1 MMYETN
7 FHSVSSPQEAEAILA
22 TATDAKILAGGQ
34 TLIPTMKQR
43 LAAPSDVIDL
53 SQAEGLRGVT
63 ITKRKVMGV
72 MKADGGETVT
82 IGAMTTH
89 AEVAANAELA
99 EVFPAMCRLAGNI
112 GDPAV
117 RHRGTIGGSVA
128 NNDPAA
134 DYPAALL
141 ALAATIHTNKREIAA
156 SDYFQGMFETALQE
170 GEIITAVSF
179 QAPAAGGYGKFPN
192 PASRYAMAG
201 VFVARS
207 KDGAVRVAVTGAGEN
222 GVFRHA
228 GLEAALT
235 ADYSANAVDRVEVS
249 AEGLMSDLHGTAAY
263 RANLIKVMAKRAL
276 A

>member
-1 MMYETN
+1 MYETN
-7 FHSVSSPQEAEAILA
+7 FHKASTAQDAAALLA
-22 TATDAKILAGGQ
+22 KSDDGKILAGGQ

-43 LAAPSDVIDL
+43 LAAPADLVDL
-53 SQAEGLRGVT
+53 SRAEALRGVT
-63 ITKRKVMGV
+63 ITKRKKMGI
-72 MKADGGETVT
+72 MKADGGETIT

-89 AEVAANAELA
+89 AEVAGNTELA
-99 EVFPAMCRLAGNI
+99 QVCPVICGLAGNI

-141 ALAATIHTNKREIAA
+141 ALGATIHTNSRDIAA
-156 SDYFQGMFETALQE
+156 EDYFKGMFLTALDDM
-170 GEIITAVSF
+170 EIITAVSF
-179 QAPAAGGYGKFPN
+179 QAPVVGGYGKFPN

-201 VFVARS
+201 VFVAKS
-207 KDGAVRVAVTGAGEN
+207 VDGEVRVSVTGAGDN
-222 GVFRHA
+222 GVYRHA
-228 GLEAALT
+228 GLEAALS
-235 ADYSANAVDRVEVS
+235 ADWSASAVDAVDVS
-249 AEGLMSDLHGTAAY
+249 TDGLMSDLHGTAAY

>member
-1 MMYETN
+1 MYETN
-7 FHSVSSPQEAEAILA
+7 FHKASTAQDAAALLA
-22 TATDAKILAGGQ
+22 KSDDGKILAGGQ

-43 LAAPSDVIDL
+43 LAAPADLVDL
-53 SQAEGLRGVT
+53 SRAEALRGVT
-63 ITKRKVMGV
+63 ITKRKKMGI
-72 MKADGGETVT
+72 MKADGGETIT

-89 AEVAANAELA
+89 AEVAGNTELA
-99 EVFPAMCRLAGNI
+99 QVCPVICGLAGNI

-141 ALAATIHTNKREIAA
+141 ALGATIHTNSRDIAA
-156 SDYFQGMFETALQE
+156 EDYFKGMFLTALDDM
-170 GEIITAVSF
+170 EIITAVSF
-179 QAPAAGGYGKFPN
+179 QAPVVGGYGKFPN

-201 VFVARS
+201 VFVAKS
-207 KDGAVRVAVTGAGEN
+207 VDGDVRVSVTGAGDN
-222 GVFRHA
+222 GVYRHA
-228 GLEAALT
+228 GLEAALS
-235 ADYSANAVDRVEVS
+235 ADWSASAVDAVDVS
-249 AEGLMSDLHGTAAY
+249 TDGLMSDLHGTAAY

>member
-1 MMYETN
+1 MYETN
-7 FHSVSSPQEAEAILA
+7 FHKASTAQDAAALLA
-22 TATDAKILAGGQ
+22 KSDDGKILAGGQ

-43 LAAPSDVIDL
+43 LAAPADLVDL
-53 SQAEGLRGVT
+53 SRAEALRGVT
-63 ITKRKVMGV
+63 ITKRKKMGI
-72 MKADGGETVT
+72 MKADGGETIT

-89 AEVAANAELA
+89 AEVAGNTELA
-99 EVFPAMCRLAGNI
+99 QVCPVICGLAGNI

-141 ALAATIHTNKREIAA
+141 ALGATIHTNSRDIAA
-156 SDYFQGMFETALQE
+156 EDYFKGMFLTALDDM
-170 GEIITAVSF
+170 EIITAVSF
-179 QAPAAGGYGKFPN
+179 QAPVAGGYGKFPN

-201 VFVARS
+201 VFVAKS
-207 KDGAVRVAVTGAGEN
+207 VEGEVRVSVTGAGDN
-222 GVFRHA
+222 GVYRHA
-228 GLEAALT
+228 GLEAALF
-235 ADYSANAVDRVEVS
+235 ADWSASAVDAVEVS
-249 AEGLMSDLHGTAAY
+249 ADGLMSDLHGTAAY

>member
-1 MMYETN
+1 MYETN
-7 FHSVSSPQEAEAILA
+7 FHKASTAQDAAALLA
-22 TATDAKILAGGQ
+22 KSDDGKILAGGQ

-43 LAAPSDVIDL
+43 LAAPADLVDL
-53 SQAEGLRGVT
+53 SRAEALRGVT
-63 ITKRKVMGV
+63 ITKRKKMGI
-72 MKADGGETVT
+72 MKADGGETIT

-89 AEVAANAELA
+89 AEVAGNTELA
-99 EVFPAMCRLAGNI
+99 QVCPVICGLAGNI

-141 ALAATIHTNKREIAA
+141 ALGATIHTNSRDIAA
-156 SDYFQGMFETALQE
+156 EDYFKGMFLTALDDM
-170 GEIITAVSF
+170 EIIPAVSF
-179 QAPAAGGYGKFPN
+179 QAPVVGGYGKFPN

-201 VFVARS
+201 VFVAKS
-207 KDGAVRVAVTGAGEN
+207 VDGEVRVSVTGAGDN
-222 GVFRHA
+222 GVYRHA
-228 GLEAALT
+228 GLEAALF
-235 ADYSANAVDRVEVS
+235 ADWSASAVDAVEVS
-249 AEGLMSDLHGTAAY
+249 ADGLMSDLHGTAAY

>member
-1 MMYETN
+1 MYETN
-7 FHSVSSPQEAEAILA
+7 FHKASTAQDAAALLA
-22 TATDAKILAGGQ
+22 KSDDGKILAGGQ

-43 LAAPSDVIDL
+43 LAAPVDLVDL
-53 SQAEGLRGVT
+53 SRAEALRGVT
-63 ITKRKVMGV
+63 ITKRKKMGI
-72 MKADGGETVT
+72 MKADGGETIT

-89 AEVAANAELA
+89 AEVAGNTELA
-99 EVFPAMCRLAGNI
+99 QVCPVICGLAGNI

-141 ALAATIHTNKREIAA
+141 ALGATIHTNTRDIAA
-156 SDYFQGMFETALQE
+156 EDYFKGMFLTALDDM
-170 GEIITAVSF
+170 EIITAVSF
-179 QAPAAGGYGKFPN
+179 QAPVVGGYGKFPN

-201 VFVARS
+201 VFVAKS
-207 KDGAVRVAVTGAGEN
+207 VDGEVRVSVTGAGDN
-222 GVFRHA
+222 GVYRHA
-228 GLEAALT
+228 GLEAALF
-235 ADYSANAVDRVEVS
+235 ADWSASAVDAVEVS
-249 AEGLMSDLHGTAAY
+249 TDGLMSDLHGTAAY

>member
-1 MMYETN
+1 MYETN
-7 FHSVSSPQEAEAILA
+7 FHKAS
-22 TATDAKILAGGQ
+22 TAQDAAALLVKSDDGKILAGGQ

-43 LAAPSDVIDL
+43 LAAPADLVDL
-53 SQAEGLRGVT
+53 SRAEALRGVT
-63 ITKRKVMGV
+63 ITKRKKMGI
-72 MKADGGETVT
+72 MKADGGETIT

-89 AEVAANAELA
+89 AEVAGNTELA
-99 EVFPAMCRLAGNI
+99 QVCPVICGLAGNI

-141 ALAATIHTNKREIAA
+141 ALGATIHTNSRDVAA
-156 SDYFQGMFETALQE
+156 EDYFKGMFLTALDDM
-170 GEIITAVSF
+170 EIITAVSF
-179 QAPAAGGYGKFPN
+179 QAPVVGGYGKFPN

-201 VFVARS
+201 VFVAKS
-207 KDGAVRVAVTGAGEN
+207 VDGEVRVSVTGAGDN
-222 GVFRHA
+222 GVYRHA
-228 GLEAALT
+228 GLEAALS
-235 ADYSANAVDRVEVS
+235 ADWSASAVDAVDVS
-249 AEGLMSDLHGTAAY
+249 TGGLMSDLHGTAAY

>member
-1 MMYETN
+1 MYETN
-7 FHSVSSPQEAEAILA
+7 FHKASTAQDAAALLA
-22 TATDAKILAGGQ
+22 KSDDGKILAGGQ

-43 LAAPSDVIDL
+43 LAAPADLVDL
-53 SQAEGLRGVT
+53 SRAEALRGVT
-63 ITKRKVMGV
+63 ITKRKKMGI
-72 MKADGGETVT
+72 MKADGGETIT

-89 AEVAANAELA
+89 AEVAGNKELA
-99 EVFPAMCRLAGNI
+99 QVCPVICGLAGNI

-141 ALAATIHTNKREIAA
+141 ALGATIHTNSRDIAA
-156 SDYFQGMFETALQE
+156 EDYFKGMFLTALDDM
-170 GEIITAVSF
+170 EIITAVSF
-179 QAPAAGGYGKFPN
+179 QAPVAGGYGKFPN

-201 VFVARS
+201 VFVAKS
-207 KDGAVRVAVTGAGEN
+207 VEGEVRVSVTGAGDN
-222 GVFRHA
+222 GVYRHA
-228 GLEAALT
+228 GLEAALF
-235 ADYSANAVDRVEVS
+235 ADWSASAVDAVEVS
-249 AEGLMSDLHGTAAY
+249 ADGLMSDLHGTAAY

>member
-1 MMYETN
+1 MYETN
-7 FHSVSSPQEAEAILA
+7 FHKVATPQDAATLLA
-22 TATDAKILAGGQ
+22 KSDDGKILAGGQ
-34 TLIPTMKQR
+34 TLVPTMKQR
-43 LAAPSDVIDL
+43 LAAPSDLIDL
-53 SQAEGLRGVT
+53 SQASVLRGVT
-63 ITKRKVMGV
+63 IAKRKKMGII
-72 MKADGGETVT
+72 KAGGGETIT

-89 AEVAANAELA
+89 SEVASDAEL
-99 EVFPAMCRLAGNI
+99 VKVCPVICGLAGNI

-141 ALAATIHTNKREIAA
+141 ALGAIIHTNTREIAA
-156 SDYFQGMFETALQE
+156 ADYFKGMFATALKDD
-170 GEIITAVSF
+170 EIITAVSF

-201 VFVARS
+201 VFVAKS
-207 KDGAVRVAVTGAGEN
+207 VEGDVRVAVTGAGDN
-222 GVFRHA
+222 GVYRHA
-228 GLEAALT
+228 GLEAALS
-235 ADYSANAVDRVEVS
+235 ADWSAASVDEVEVS
-249 AEGLMSDLHGTAAY
+249 EDGLMSDLHGNAAY